1 MAAQG
6 IVVQPGQGP
15 VSSFTPGLSIV
26 LKLLAGATGDSIMM
40 FEETIPAGTKS
51 TFHRIDDRGRAG
63 RDAAAPRLGA
73 PRPVAVVH
81 PRFFRQRGR

>member
-6 IVVQPGQGP
+6 IVIQPAQDP
-15 VSSFTPGLSIV
+15 VSSFPRGRLIV
-26 LKLLAGATGDSIMM
+26 LKLLGGATGDSIMM

-73 PRPVAVVH
+73 PRPVAVVNPH
-81 PRFFRQRGR
+81 FFRRRGR